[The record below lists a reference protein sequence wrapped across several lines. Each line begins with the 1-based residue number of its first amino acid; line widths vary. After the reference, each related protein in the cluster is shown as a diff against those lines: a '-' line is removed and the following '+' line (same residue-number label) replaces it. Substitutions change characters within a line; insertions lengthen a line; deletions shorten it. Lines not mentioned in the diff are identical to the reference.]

1 LSWNN
6 AAIFRLFC
14 RALNRIGFRSSA
26 RQIKRLGVVW
36 EKGINLLMAQLQ
48 NILIDRGYI
57 TSRILA
63 PQQDLKSGVLRLVVM
78 PGYIRE
84 ARLTAQ
90 SDDYLWALLMEW
102 SPPIS
107 CATVGR

>member
-1 LSWNN
+1 ISQVILQGAEALPHWLPLQRQTNK
-6 AAIFRLFC
+6 AIGRC
-14 RALNRIGFRSSA
+14 
-26 RQIKRLGVVW
+26 LGG
-36 EKGINLLMAQLQ
+36 KGINLLMAQLQ

-90 SDDYLWALLMEW
+90 SDD
-102 SPPIS
+102 
-107 CATVGR
+107 